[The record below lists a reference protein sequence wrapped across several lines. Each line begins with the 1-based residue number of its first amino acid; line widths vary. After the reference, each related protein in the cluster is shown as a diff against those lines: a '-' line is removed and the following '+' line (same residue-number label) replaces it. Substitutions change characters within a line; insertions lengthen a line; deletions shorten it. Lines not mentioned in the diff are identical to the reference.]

1 MKISNDESLRASR
14 IKSVS
19 PVPSGAVKTSPATT
33 PGSGPAAQ
41 VELSAQAKALSAS
54 KTVSKAEA
62 ARFLPVQAAPE
73 TRDDLV
79 SRSRLRWRAAA
90 IMFRRRTLQS
100 RSFAARMRTASSRPE
115 NRTSVRLSKSRKK
128 RGSTGSRAFL
138 RLILRTG
145 RRLAHNGE

>member
-14 IKSVS
+14 IESVS

-62 ARFLPVQAAPE
+62 ARFLPAVQAAPE

-79 SRSRLRWRAAA
+79 SRLKTQVESGSYHVPATDIAEQIVRRANADR
-90 IMFRRRTLQS
+90 IQ
-100 RSFAARMRTASSRPE
+100 
-115 NRTSVRLSKSRKK
+115 
-128 RGSTGSRAFL
+128 
-138 RLILRTG
+138 
-145 RRLAHNGE
+145 